1 MKTIEITFEKL
12 IELCMEQKQMAS
24 GDSYY
29 DTGEPRGQN
38 YIVIKEVKYSS
49 STVAFDEYMNQSR
62 IINKKLRGE

>member
-1 MKTIEITFEKL
+1 
-12 IELCMEQKQMAS
+12 MEQKQMAS